1 MRIAGP
7 ELEGIDP
14 SVHPIVALAQQYR
27 HGAVVAP
34 HRHRRAQLLFAV
46 TGTMRVTTPDGAWI
60 VPPLRAVWIPPG
72 IEHGWLVSGT
82 VSLRTLF
89 IVPGA
94 APFMPAEHC
103 RVVEVSN
110 LLRAL
115 ILAAQEEAMEDWQN
129 PRTILIRDLILDELS
144 RAAEVPLRLP
154 LPRDPRLLPLC
165 RALLADPGCPDTL
178 EGWAGRTGA
187 SGKTLARLFLR
198 ETGLSFGQWRQ
209 QARLAEAVA
218 RLSLG
223 EPVAAVAR
231 AVGYDGASAFS
242 AMFRR
247 VLGCS
252 PRGYFTE
259 GTAAP
264 LPSQKESQKGTPN

>member
-14 SVHPIVALAQQYR
+14 AAHPIVALAQQYR

-103 RVVEVSN
+103 RVVEVST

-115 ILAAQEEAMEDWQN
+115 ILAAQEEAMEDWRN
-129 PRTILIRDLILDELS
+129 RRTILIRDLILDELS

-154 LPRDPRLLPLC
+154 LPRNPRLLPLC

-178 EGWAGRTGA
+178 EDWAGRTGA

-231 AVGYDGASAFS
+231 AVGYDGASAFT

-247 VLGCS
+247 VLGRS

-259 GTAAP
+259 GAEAA
-264 LPSQKESQKGTPN
+264 LPSQKESQKEGAN